1 MTEAEPLS
9 CQDVVELITEY
20 LEGSLPAKR
29 RLGFEEHV
37 AICPPCRN
45 YFSQFRHTIQVG
57 KRIEEDQLPPAVRDA
72 LVKVFHDWRKDDG

>member
-1 MTEAEPLS
+1 VTQPEPLS

-20 LEGSLPAKR
+20 LEGSLPPGR

-45 YFSQFRHTIQVG
+45 YFGQFRQTIQVG
-57 KRIEEDQLPPAVRDA
+57 KQIQEEELPPAVRDA
-72 LVKVFHDWRKDDG
+72 LVDVFRNWRKDGG